1 MTFFHQYDFLFKAR
15 LSFCAQEISEE
26 EFVQI
31 GDVDSQ
37 FQLYDENK
45 KNAKEYFE
53 SLKKQD
59 FPEDVF
65 VIDQAARNLFLTKEE
80 QKEMIAFLRKKGVM
94 VMIAIAPSTDKLPT
108 DIERARGY
116 IQHLISRP
124 DIIETDYPSQFINYK

>member
-1 MTFFHQYDFLFKAR
+1 MEKYFDLVLELLEIEEKEKLKDTALQIKNHQEKWESISFFHQYDFLFNAW
-15 LSFCAQEISEE
+15 LALCAQEISEE

-53 SLKKQD
+53 SLKKHD

-65 VIDQAARNLFLTKEE
+65 VIDQAARNLFLTEKE
-80 QKEMIAFLRKKGVM
+80 QKEIQEQLASSSKK
-94 VMIAIAPSTDKLPT
+94 L
-108 DIERARGY
+108 Y
-116 IQHLISRP
+116 LI
-124 DIIETDYPSQFINYK
+124 